1 MGKQRATH
9 LQDVQRP
16 WVGELGEGS
25 PGLGAVG
32 AGNGEGKGM
41 REFDLEPQTLGWDG
55 GAGQRMWPHEGD

>member
-16 WVGELGEGS
+16 RVGELGEGS

-32 AGNGEGKGM
+32 AGNGEGRGM
-41 REFDLEPQTLGWDG
+41 REFDLEPQMLGWDG
-55 GAGQRMWPHEGD
+55 GRAEDVAP